1 MEIVK
6 FIPLA
11 GFITIIISIIWR
23 IIRLKNRGVRVTS
36 GYSGINLYKIFLYLL
51 FGILLIVWLTE
62 LIIFAFEIPE
72 SFLSPWFSE
81 IIISSEILSITGS
94 LLVVGSVIIFLIT
107 LLHFKDSLRF
117 GLDEN
122 NKGELMTRGIFSIS
136 RNPFFIS
143 INLYFIGLAI
153 IHPTPFF
160 IIMAVL
166 TLISVHIFIL
176 KEEIFLRKHHGNEY
190 HEYSNKVRRYF

>member
-1 MEIVK
+1 MEFVK
-6 FIPLA
+6 FIPLG
-11 GFITIIISIIWR
+11 GFITFILSITWR
-23 IIRLKNRGVRVTS
+23 IIRLKKRGIKVTS
-36 GYSGINLYKIFLYLL
+36 GYSGINLHKIFLFLL
-51 FGILLIVWLTE
+51 FGILLMVWLTE

-72 SFLSPWFSE
+72 SILPPWLNE
-81 IIISSEILSITGS
+81 KIISLEIFTIAGA
-94 LLVVGSVIIFLIT
+94 LLILGSVAFLFIT

-122 NKGELMTRGIFSIS
+122 NQGELMTRGIFSIS

-143 INLYFIGLAI
+143 INLYFTGLAI

-166 TLISVHIFIL
+166 TLISIHIFIL
-176 KEEIFLRKHHGNEY
+176 KEERFLRTHHGDEY
-190 HEYSNKVRRYF
+190 HKYSNRVRRYL